1 MIGLYF
7 EFAHPGVIFPGVA
20 GAICLLLA
28 LASFQVLPVN
38 LTGLLLIFLGVGM
51 LISEAFV
58 TSYGILGL
66 GGVTAFV
73 IGSLFLIDTSKTDL
87 AVNRNIIYGASAA
100 LTLIILGIGY
110 IVARERRRRATT
122 GAEGIVGEVGEVREA
137 IAPGAP
143 GQSFRAWRDLA
154 RGQQRRAQSRRA
166 RSREID
172 QRSGVAGSEAGVA
185 SAERSGYREPRAQG
199 GEGESRWRAESG

>member
-1 MIGLYF
+1 MAGLIGLYF

-38 LTGLLLIFLGVGM
+38 LTGLLLIFLGVGL

-58 TSYGILGL
+58 ASYGILGL
-66 GGVTAFV
+66 GGVTAFI
-73 IGSLFLIDTSKTDL
+73 IGSLFLIDTSKTNLVID
-87 AVNRNIIYGASAA
+87 RDIIYGVAAA

-110 IVARERRRRATT
+110 IVARERRRRSTT
-122 GAEGIVGEVGEVREA
+122 GAEGLLGEVGEVREA

-143 GQSFRAWRDLA
+143 GSVFVHGEIWRAVSTDALSPGA
-154 RGQQRRAQSRRA
+154 RA
-166 RSREID
+166 RVKSID
-172 QRSGVAGSEAGVA
+172 GLELQVRKL
-185 SAERSGYREPRAQG
+185 P
-199 GEGESRWRAESG
+199 

>member
-1 MIGLYF
+1 
-7 EFAHPGVIFPGVA
+7 
-20 GAICLLLA
+20 ICLLLA

-38 LTGLLLIFLGVGM
+38 LTGLLLIFLGVGL

-87 AVNRNIIYGASAA
+87 VVNRDIIYGAATA
-100 LTLIILGIGY
+100 LTVIILSIGY
-110 IVARERRRRATT
+110 VVARERRRRSTV

-143 GQSFRAWRDLA
+143 GKVFVHGEIWRAVSTDALSA
-154 RGQQRRAQSRRA
+154 GARA
-166 RSREID
+166 RVKSINGLELEV
-172 QRSGVAGSEAGVA
+172 QRVA
-185 SAERSGYREPRAQG
+185 
-199 GEGESRWRAESG
+199 